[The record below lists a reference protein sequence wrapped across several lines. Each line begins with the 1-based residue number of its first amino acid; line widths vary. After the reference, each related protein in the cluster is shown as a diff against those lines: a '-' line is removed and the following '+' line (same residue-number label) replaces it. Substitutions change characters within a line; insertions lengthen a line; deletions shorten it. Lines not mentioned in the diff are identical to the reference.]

1 MTLRAVSATRLFD
14 GHTYYQDSALVWEG
28 QTITSILPLEKLP
41 PNIEHQHFEGALIAP
56 GFIDLQVN
64 GGGGVMFNSD
74 ISAAAMGT
82 ICEAHRAHGTA
93 YLLPTLISS
102 TPEDLSQALSSL
114 QQAKQQHI
122 PGVLGVHL
130 EGPWLNVDKKGAHNA
145 SLFYAPTAEQLAQFP
160 WPKEGKVLVTAAV
173 ENIEVSALEYL
184 KQVGV
189 TLSCG
194 HSNAQIA
201 QLTEQKL
208 SLVDGF
214 THLFNAMSP
223 LEGREPGTV
232 GAALKTDHAWCS
244 IITDGIHVH
253 PDSVRIASKI
263 KPTGKLLVVTDA
275 MASVG
280 SENNSFVLD
289 GEVISVKD
297 NKLVNSRGSLAGAHI
312 GMDQSIANLIAWG
325 FAEEE
330 SLRMASTYPAQAL
343 ACHNLGLL
351 RPGMTAAATILNADY
366 QTTGVLVDGKLF

>member
-28 QTITSILPLEKLP
+28 QTIISIVPLEKLP

-145 SLFYAPTAEQLAQFP
+145 SLFYAPTAEQLARFR
-160 WPKEGKVLVTAAV
+160 
-173 ENIEVSALEYL
+173 
-184 KQVGV
+184 
-189 TLSCG
+189 
-194 HSNAQIA
+194 
-201 QLTEQKL
+201 
-208 SLVDGF
+208 
-214 THLFNAMSP
+214 
-223 LEGREPGTV
+223 GRKK
-232 GAALKTDHAWCS
+232 AKCL
-244 IITDGIHVH
+244 
-253 PDSVRIASKI
+253 
-263 KPTGKLLVVTDA
+263 
-275 MASVG
+275 
-280 SENNSFVLD
+280 
-289 GEVISVKD
+289 
-297 NKLVNSRGSLAGAHI
+297 
-312 GMDQSIANLIAWG
+312 
-325 FAEEE
+325 
-330 SLRMASTYPAQAL
+330 
-343 ACHNLGLL
+343 
-351 RPGMTAAATILNADY
+351 
-366 QTTGVLVDGKLF
+366 